1 MKKYILIL
9 IFGIVIQLCASAQQ
23 KDPTVC
29 GPENGSL
36 LIIGGNLSSPAI
48 YDKFLE
54 LAGGPDADLVIIPT
68 AIADEYLLVDGAMEE
83 MIETFKSHGF
93 KNIEILHTR
102 NPEEANTEE
111 FVKPLRS
118 ADAVYFMG
126 GRQWRIADGFLNT
139 LAHKELFNL
148 LDRGGV
154 IGGSSA
160 GASIQGSYL
169 ARGDT
174 KTNVLMMGDHEEG
187 LSFLKNIAIDQHLLK
202 LNRQFDVF
210 KIIRAHPELLGLG
223 LDENTGII
231 VKGDTFEVIGE
242 SFVAVYDGTFCQFVR
257 DNEDWSIERPEITKL
272 PKDSDRFY
280 FLGEGRV
287 YDLKNRRVIK

>member
-1 MKKYILIL
+1 MKRFFLIL
-9 IFGIVIQLCASAQQ
+9 IIGLLIQSCTIGQ
-23 KDPTVC
+23 KKEATVC

-48 YDKFLE
+48 YAKFLE
-54 LAGGPDADLVIIPT
+54 LAGGPDANLVIIPT
-68 AIADEYLLVDGAMEE
+68 AIADEYLLVDGAMDRMVEN
-83 MIETFKSHGF
+83 FKSHGF
-93 KNIEILHTR
+93 QNIEILHTR
-102 NPEEANTEE
+102 NPEEANTAE
-111 FVKPLRS
+111 FVKPLKT
-118 ADAVYFMG
+118 ANAVYFMG

-139 LAHKELFNL
+139 LAHKELFKV

-174 KTNVLMMGDHEEG
+174 HTNVVMMGDHEEG
-187 LSFLKNIAIDQHLLK
+187 LSFLKNTAIDQHLLK

-210 KIIRAHPELLGLG
+210 EIIRAHPELLGLG

-231 VKGDTFEVIGE
+231 VQGDTFEVIGE
-242 SFVAVYDGTFCQFVR
+242 SFVAVYDGSFCQFVR
-257 DNEDWSIERPEITKL
+257 DKEDWSIERPEINQL
-272 PKDSDRFY
+272 PQDSDRFY

-287 YDLKNRRVIK
+287 YDLKNRKVIK